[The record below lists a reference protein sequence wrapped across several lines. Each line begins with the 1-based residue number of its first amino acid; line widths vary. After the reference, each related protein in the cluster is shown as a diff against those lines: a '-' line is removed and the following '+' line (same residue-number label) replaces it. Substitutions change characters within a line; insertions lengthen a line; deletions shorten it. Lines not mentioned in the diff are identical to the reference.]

1 MAGRDHLLHCTALY
15 TSDTVPELQLHT
27 TPKDDRIAS
36 FSISLFVCCT
46 RSTPTTKSLAA
57 LCAIFFNPNFRRS
70 SSRPMK
76 QQEQQSSIP
85 DTNHRLRNKE
95 TAIFLVSPDDFI
107 HMSIK
112 EGPEEGANKGYNI
125 DSKTNSSG

>member
-1 MAGRDHLLHCTALY
+1 
-15 TSDTVPELQLHT
+15 
-27 TPKDDRIAS
+27 
-36 FSISLFVCCT
+36 
-46 RSTPTTKSLAA
+46 
-57 LCAIFFNPNFRRS
+57 
-70 SSRPMK
+70 MK

-107 HMSIK
+107 HMSIR

-125 DSKTNSSG
+125 DFKMERGTVPGWKTESS